1 MRWLGGCMVAMEVEW
16 VVALIGQPQSPGFGG
31 FFPIPRRQ
39 LIETLTSHARLSD
52 VIERRWF

>member
-1 MRWLGGCMVAMEVEW
+1 MVAMEVEW